1 LARLKTRL
9 AILGDAGTI
18 SAKKLRKT
26 KALKRANKLKI
37 LVLVTF
43 QLSSKYFHD
52 LITLNVKNHLTLIC

>member
-37 LVLVTF
+37 LVF
-43 QLSSKYFHD
+43 SSAQNTSM
-52 LITLNVKNHLTLIC
+52 I

>member
-18 SAKKLRKT
+18 SAEKLRKT

-43 QLSSKYFHD
+43 QLSSAQNTSIRSMLK
-52 LITLNVKNHLTLIC
+52 TT